1 MKLFYFSILIILLS
15 PTLTPQM
22 TSLLYF
28 PALEKKS
35 FFTIKKKSTGALY
48 FLNQEIISF
57 FGKNT
62 TRIINTDRYKNNCPE
77 PSAFT
82 FARDLLA
89 EPDVFLNGDI
99 YSQEKAKLSF
109 KNTTK
114 FQLLKLLIKFIIK
127 TQENETVVD
136 CIKDKSPS
144 YKKIFFQLYYL
155 EENIDKFDQLINK
168 TLLRTFFEDL
178 TKFSLARE
186 CSLPT
191 NL

>member
-1 MKLFYFSILIILLS
+1 MKLFYFSIFIILSSATYASKDVPFVLS
-15 PTLTPQM
+15 CLGKEE
-22 TSLLYF
+22 LLYH
-28 PALEKKS
+28 
-35 FFTIKKKSTGALY
+35 KKKSTGALY

-62 TRIINTDRYKNNCPE
+62 TRIIKTDRYKNNCPE

-82 FARDLLA
+82 FTRDILT

-99 YSQEKAKLSF
+99 YSQEKAKSSF

-168 TLLRTFFEDL
+168 ALLKSFFEDL

>member
-1 MKLFYFSILIILLS
+1 MKLFYFSILILLS
-15 PTLTPQM
+15 SATYASKDVPLVL
-22 TSLLYF
+22 SCLGKEELLYH
-28 PALEKKS
+28 
-35 FFTIKKKSTGALY
+35 KKKSTGALY

-62 TRIINTDRYKNNCPE
+62 TKILNTERYKNNCPQ
-77 PSAFT
+77 PPAFNFT
-82 FARDLLA
+82 RDILR
-89 EPDVFLNGDI
+89 EPDVFLNSDI
-99 YSQEKAKLSF
+99 YSQEKAKSSF

-114 FQLLKLLIKFIIK
+114 FHLLKLLIKFIIK

-136 CIKDKSPS
+136 CIKEKSPS

-155 EENIDKFDQLINK
+155 EENIDKFDQLINQS
-168 TLLRTFFEDL
+168 LLRKFFEDL
-178 TKFSLARE
+178 TKLSLAQE